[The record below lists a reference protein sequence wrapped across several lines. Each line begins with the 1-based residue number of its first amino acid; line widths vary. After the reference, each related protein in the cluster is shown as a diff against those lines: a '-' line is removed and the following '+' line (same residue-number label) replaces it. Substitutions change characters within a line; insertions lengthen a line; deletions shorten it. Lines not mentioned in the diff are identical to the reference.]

1 MKTMSCKQLGGAC
14 EQSFQAN
21 TFEELVEQSKLHAM
35 EMFMQQDEGH
45 LEAMQ
50 KVQALMQDPEAT
62 KAWHDAKEQVFN
74 ALVED

>member
-14 EQSFQAN
+14 EQSFQAK

-45 LEAMQ
+45 LEVMQ
-50 KVQALMQDPEAT
+50 NIQALMKDPEAT
-62 KAWHDAKEQVFN
+62 KAWYDAKEQAFN
-74 ALVED
+74 ALAED

>member
-14 EQSFQAN
+14 EQSFQAK

-50 KVQALMQDPEAT
+50 KIQALMKDPAAIQ
-62 KAWHDAKEQVFN
+62 AWYDAKEQEFN

>member
-1 MKTMSCKQLGGAC
+1 MKTMSCKQLGGSC

-50 KVQALMQDPEAT
+50 KVQALMKDPEAT
-62 KAWHDAKEQVFN
+62 KAWYDAKEQVFN
-74 ALVED
+74 SLAED